1 MVLKL
6 VLRRWQST
14 LQLGLTNEM
23 ARKSK
28 RIIPPAESTG
38 KLKLG
43 PQSGGEFRSKE
54 TEIFILLHPK
64 LSLHNE
70 MPKR

>member
-6 VLRRWQST
+6 ALRRWQST

-43 PQSGGEFRSKE
+43 PQSGGGIQIKRNRNFHSVTSKAL
-54 TEIFILLHPK
+54 TA
-64 LSLHNE
+64 
-70 MPKR
+70 